1 MVNKVKQLFES
12 DLGKKIYSS
21 IEKALFAHNM
31 LERIKSGVLIGLS
44 GGADSVMLII
54 VLCALRHKIGNF
66 PILAVHVNHMIR
78 GLESDRDEEFS
89 RNIAERLGI
98 SFVSE
103 KVDIPYIAKSKG
115 LSIEEAARDA
125 RYSIFSKILSS
136 RSDISTIAVA
146 HNATDNV
153 ETVIFNILRGAGTKG
168 AAGIPPVRENIIR
181 PLINVSKADIV
192 LALDSVGIEY
202 VTDSSNL
209 ENDYSRNYI
218 RNNILPLLTNISLHP
233 EKSISR
239 LSDNLRFDDEYISK
253 EAELFISGRKKIAT
267 KELAS
272 LHPSLLYRVLG
283 KMVDSYSV
291 TLEYKHIEI
300 ISSLLDGDNFE
311 VSLPGELS
319 FVSERGMSYIK
330 AKSSL
335 ASSYVY
341 HLTKGK
347 NYIPEY
353 KATFYITDQKIDKIS
368 LKVYKN
374 SIQADLSSAIIV
386 GSLFVRPKRDGD
398 TVFYNGMTHKLKKL
412 FNDKKIPK
420 SKRPYI
426 PVLCDDKGIVWVPG
440 FGVRDDKSNC
450 ESKNNLYATLAVSC
464 SDADDDTFYI
474 VKNEQQN
481 RCK

>member
-21 IEKALFAHNM
+21 IEKTIFAHNM

-44 GGADSVMLII
+44 GGADSVMLMIT
-54 VLCALRHKIGNF
+54 LCALRDKIGDF

-78 GLESDRDEEFS
+78 GLEADRDEEFS
-89 RNIAERLGI
+89 CNIAECMGV

-103 KVDIPYIAKSKG
+103 KIDVPCIAKLKC
-115 LSIEEAARDA
+115 LSIEEAARDV

-136 RSDISTIAVA
+136 RNDISTIAVA

-181 PLINVSKADIV
+181 PLINISKSDIV

-202 VTDSSNL
+202 VTDSSNF

-239 LSDNLRFDDEYISK
+239 LSDNLRLDDEYISK
-253 EAELFISGRKKIAT
+253 EAQLFISGRKKIAT

-272 LHPSLLYRVLG
+272 LHPSLLYRVIN

-300 ISSLLDGDNFE
+300 IASLLEGDNFE
-311 VSLPGELS
+311 VSLPGELC
-319 FVSERGMSYIK
+319 FVSERGISYIK
-330 AKSSL
+330 VRSNSDP
-335 ASSYVY
+335 SYIY

-347 NYIPEY
+347 NDIPEY
-353 KATFYITDQKIDKIS
+353 KSTFYITDQKIDKTS

-374 SIQADLSSAIIV
+374 SIQADISSAIIV

-420 SKRPYI
+420 SQRPYI
-426 PVLCDDKGIVWVPG
+426 PILCDNKGVVWVPG

-450 ESKNNLYATLAVSC
+450 GSQNNLYVTLAVGC

-474 VKNEQQN
+474 VKNE
-481 RCK
+481 